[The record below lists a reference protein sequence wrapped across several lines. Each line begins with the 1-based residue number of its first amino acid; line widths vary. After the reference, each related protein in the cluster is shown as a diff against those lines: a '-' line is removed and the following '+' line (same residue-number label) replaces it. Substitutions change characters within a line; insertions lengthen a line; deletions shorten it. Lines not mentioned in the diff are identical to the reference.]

1 MYPVAQCTPWS
12 RAIGHVR
19 KETRNA
25 PAERCDPRGQWRVRV
40 GRQLGRRY
48 DRGEPANTRGVPA
61 TVTIV

>member
-12 RAIGHVR
+12 RVIGYVF

-25 PAERCDPRGQWRVRV
+25 PAKRCDPRGPGRVRA

-61 TVTIV
+61 AVNVV